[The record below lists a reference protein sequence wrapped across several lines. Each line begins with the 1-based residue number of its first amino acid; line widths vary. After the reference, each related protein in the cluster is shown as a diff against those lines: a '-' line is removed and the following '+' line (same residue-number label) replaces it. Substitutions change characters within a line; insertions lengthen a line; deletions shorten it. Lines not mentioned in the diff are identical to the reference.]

1 MQQLGLDS
9 SHGGKQ
15 EGTDGGKN
23 KVESSKNSSK
33 LTSSGK
39 RRKVIMEAPQPKRRK
54 LDDTGVGKVAGGV
67 HEQQQAESTESKL
80 ITGKDT
86 RYII

>member
-9 SHGGKQ
+9 LHDGKQ
-15 EGTDGGKN
+15 EGTGDGKS

-33 LTSSGK
+33 FTSSGK
-39 RRKVIMEAPQPKRRK
+39 RKKVIIEAPQPKRRK